1 MSVELLNIPG
11 RQTTPFYHHVSVATG
26 QRVIHIAGQVGS
38 DEQLQLVEGGLA
50 PQAEKALRNVVEAVE
65 AAGAT
70 AADLVKLTMYVTDWT
85 PDQLGELGAGLAAVE
100 GVPRVP
106 ASLIGVSIL
115 FEPGYR
121 IEIEAVAVA
130 D

>member
-1 MSVELLNIPG
+1 MSVELLNVPG

-38 DEQLQLVEGGLA
+38 DDQLQLVEGGLA
-50 PQAEKALRNVVEAVE
+50 AQAEQALRNVVSAVE

-70 AADLVKLTMYVTDWT
+70 PADLVKLTMYVTDWT
-85 PDQLGELGAGLAAVE
+85 PDQIEQLGAGLAAVE
-100 GVPRVP
+100 GLPRVP

-121 IEIEAVAVA
+121 IEIEAVAIA

>member
-1 MSVELLNIPG
+1 MDGKRILL
-11 RQTTPFYHHVSVATG
+11 TG
-26 QRVIHIAGQVGS
+26 ASSGV
-38 DEQLQLVEGGLA
+38 GLA
-50 PQAEKALRNVVEAVE
+50 TTERLARGGASLVLVARGE
-65 AAGAT
+65 AALEE
-70 AADLVKLTMYVTDWT
+70 AA
-85 PDQLGELGAGLAAVE
+85 ERARALGAGLAAVE

-130 D
+130 

>member
-1 MSVELLNIPG
+1 MSVELLNVPG

-26 QRVIHIAGQVGS
+26 QRIIHIAGQVGS
-38 DEQLQLVEGGLA
+38 DDDLQLVEGGLA
-50 PQAEKALRNVVEAVE
+50 AQAERALRNVVAAVQ

-70 AADLVKLTMYVTDWT
+70 ATDLVKLTIYVTDWT
-85 PDQLGELGAGLAAVE
+85 PDQLDELGAGLAAVE

-130 D
+130 

>member
-1 MSVELLNIPG
+1 MSVELLNVPG

-26 QRVIHIAGQVGS
+26 TRVIHIAGQVGS
-38 DEQLQLVEGGLA
+38 DDQVQLVEGGLRG
-50 PQAEKALRNVVEAVE
+50 QAEQALRNVVAALE

-70 AADLVKLTMYVTDWT
+70 PADLVKMTMYVTDWT
-85 PDQLGELGAGLAAVE
+85 PDQLEELGAGLAAVE
-100 GVPRVP
+100 GIPRVP
-106 ASLIGVSIL
+106 ASLIGVAIL

-130 D
+130 E

>member
-1 MSVELLNIPG
+1 MSVELLNVPG

-26 QRVIHIAGQVGS
+26 TRVIHIAGQVGS
-38 DEQLQLVEGGLA
+38 DDELQLVEGGLRG
-50 PQAEKALRNVVEAVE
+50 QAEQALRNVLAALE

-70 AADLVKLTMYVTDWT
+70 PADLVKMTMYVTDWT
-85 PDQLGELGAGLAAVE
+85 PDQLEELGAGLAAVE

-106 ASLIGVSIL
+106 ASLIGVAIL

-121 IEIEAVAVA
+121 IEIEAVAIA
-130 D
+130 G

>member
-1 MSVELLNIPG
+1 MSVELLNVPG

-26 QRVIHIAGQVGS
+26 ERIIHIAGQVGS
-38 DEQLQLVEGGLA
+38 DDDLQLVEGGLA
-50 PQAEKALRNVVEAVE
+50 AQAERALRNVVAAVE

-85 PDQLGELGAGLAAVE
+85 PDQLEELGAGLAAVE

-130 D
+130 

>member
-38 DEQLQLVEGGLA
+38 DDDLQLVEGGLA
-50 PQAEKALRNVVEAVE
+50 AQAERALRNVVAAVE

-85 PDQLGELGAGLAAVE
+85 PDQLGELGAGLSAVE

-106 ASLIGVSIL
+106 ASLIGVSVL

-130 D
+130 

>member
-1 MSVELLNIPG
+1 MSVELLNVPG

-26 QRVIHIAGQVGS
+26 RRVIHIAGQVGS
-38 DEQLQLVEGGLA
+38 DDNLQLVEGGLA
-50 PQAEKALRNVVEAVE
+50 AQAEQALRNVVSALE

-70 AADLVKLTMYVTDWT
+70 PADLVKLTMYVTDWT
-85 PDQLGELGAGLAAVE
+85 PDQLEQLGAGLAAVE
-100 GVPRVP
+100 GLPRVP

>member
-1 MSVELLNIPG
+1 MSVELLNVPG

-26 QRVIHIAGQVGS
+26 QRIIHIAGQVGS
-38 DEQLQLVEGGLA
+38 DENLQLVDGGLA
-50 PQAEKALRNVVEAVE
+50 AQAEKALRNVVEAVE

-100 GVPRVP
+100 GLPRVP

-130 D
+130 

>member
-38 DEQLQLVEGGLA
+38 DDDLQLVEGGLA
-50 PQAEKALRNVVEAVE
+50 AQAERALRNVVAALE

-70 AADLVKLTMYVTDWT
+70 PADLVKLTMYVTDWT
-85 PDQLGELGAGLAAVE
+85 PDQLGQLGAGLAAVE
-100 GVPRVP
+100 GIPRVP

-121 IEIEAVAVA
+121 IEIEAVAVT

>member
-1 MSVELLNIPG
+1 MSVELLNVPG

-26 QRVIHIAGQVGS
+26 QRVIHVAGQVGS
-38 DEQLQLVEGGLA
+38 DEHLQLVEGGLA
-50 PQAEKALRNVVEAVE
+50 AQAEQALRNVVEAVE

-85 PDQLGELGAGLAAVE
+85 PDQLGELAAGLAAVE

-130 D
+130 

>member
-1 MSVELLNIPG
+1 MSVELLNVPG

-26 QRVIHIAGQVGS
+26 RRIIHIAGQVGS
-38 DEQLQLVEGGLA
+38 DDDLQLVEGGLA
-50 PQAEKALRNVVEAVE
+50 AQAERALRNVVAAVE

-100 GVPRVP
+100 DVPRVP

-121 IEIEAVAVA
+121 IEIEAVAVT

>member
-1 MSVELLNIPG
+1 MSVELINPPG
-11 RQTTPFYHHVSVATG
+11 RPVTPFYHHVSVATG
-26 QRVIHIAGQVGS
+26 TRTIHIAGQTGS
-38 DEQLQLVEGGLA
+38 DEHGQLVDGGLA
-50 PQAEKALRNVVEAVE
+50 AQAEQALRNVVLAVE

-130 D
+130 

>member
-1 MSVELLNIPG
+1 MSIELLNVPG
-11 RQTTPFYHHVSVATG
+11 RQTTPFYHHVSVATSE
-26 QRVIHIAGQVGS
+26 RIVHIAGQVGS
-38 DEQLQLVEGGLA
+38 DDNLQLVEGGLA
-50 PQAEKALRNVVEAVE
+50 AQAEQALRNVVSALE

-70 AADLVKLTMYVTDWT
+70 PADLVKMTMYVTDWT
-85 PDQLGELGAGLAAVE
+85 PDQLEELGRGLAAVE

-106 ASLIGVSIL
+106 ASLIGVSVL

-121 IEIEAVAVA
+121 IEIEAVAVT

>member
-1 MSVELLNIPG
+1 MSVELLNVPG

-26 QRVIHIAGQVGS
+26 ERIIHIAGQVGS
-38 DEQLQLVEGGLA
+38 DDDLQLVEGGLA
-50 PQAEKALRNVVEAVE
+50 AQAEQALRNVVAAVE

-85 PDQLGELGAGLAAVE
+85 PDQLEELGAGLAAVE

-130 D
+130 

>member
-1 MSVELLNIPG
+1 MSVELLNVPG
-11 RQTTPFYHHVSVATG
+11 RQTTPFYHHVSVASG
-26 QRVIHIAGQVGS
+26 ERIIHVAGQVGS
-38 DEQLQLVEGGLA
+38 DDDLQLVEGGLA
-50 PQAEKALRNVVEAVE
+50 AQAEQALRNVVAAVE

-85 PDQLGELGAGLAAVE
+85 PDQLEALGAGLAAVE

-130 D
+130 

>member
-1 MSVELLNIPG
+1 MRASNSSTSRAVRRRPS
-11 RQTTPFYHHVSVATG
+11 TTTCPSRRAG
-26 QRVIHIAGQVGS
+26 VIHIAGQVGS
-38 DEQLQLVEGGLA
+38 DAQLQLVEGGLA
-50 PQAEKALRNVVEAVE
+50 AQAEQALRNVVEAVE

-85 PDQLGELGAGLAAVE
+85 PDQLEELGAGLAAVE

-130 D
+130 

>member
-1 MSVELLNIPG
+1 ML
-11 RQTTPFYHHVSVATG
+11 
-26 QRVIHIAGQVGS
+26 
-38 DEQLQLVEGGLA
+38 
-50 PQAEKALRNVVEAVE
+50 AVE
-65 AAGAT
+65 AAGAS

-130 D
+130 

>member
-1 MSVELLNIPG
+1 MSVHLLNVPG
-11 RQTTPFYHHVSVATG
+11 RQTTPFYHHASVATG
-26 QRVIHIAGQVGS
+26 SRVIHIAGQIGS
-38 DEQLQLVEGGLA
+38 DHDLQLVGGGLA
-50 PQAEKALRNVVEAVE
+50 AQAEQALRNVVEAVE

-70 AADLVKLTMYVTDWT
+70 ADDLVKLTMYVTDWT
-85 PDQLGELGAGLAAVE
+85 PDQLEELGAGLAAVE

-130 D
+130 